1 MAHFVH
7 VISKCM
13 NSNRA
18 HKNTISLFVHET
30 MNYMGMGVF
39 RDILLK
45 FNLFP
50 KEFLERRLKKLL
62 RYVIK
67 RVWPNFMLLCF
78 SSLLKGKGHPD

>member
-1 MAHFVH
+1 
-7 VISKCM
+7 M

-18 HKNTISLFVHET
+18 NKNSVSPFVPFET
-30 MNYMGMGVF
+30 MNYMEMDVF

-62 RYVIK
+62 KYAIK
-67 RVWPNFMLLCF
+67 RVWPEFMLLF
-78 SSLLKGKGHPD
+78 